1 MAKAVT
7 SEQLE
12 AALNRV
18 KSMIEKS
25 NGSSGSAALPEISLE
40 ELRTM
45 VQETGEYPISTVI
58 VKYQTEDEK
67 LPD

>member
-18 KSMIEKS
+18 KSMIENS
-25 NGSSGSAALPEISLE
+25 ASGSTALPEISLE

-45 VQETGEYPISTVI
+45 VQETGEYPIDTVI
-58 VKYQTEDEK
+58 VKYKTEDEK